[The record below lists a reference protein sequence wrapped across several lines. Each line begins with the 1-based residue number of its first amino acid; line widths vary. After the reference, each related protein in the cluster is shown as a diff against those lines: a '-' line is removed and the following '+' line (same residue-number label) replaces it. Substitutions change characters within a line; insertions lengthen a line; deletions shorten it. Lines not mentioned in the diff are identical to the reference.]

1 MTEPAI
7 TPELVAKHNLTPEE
21 YAHAKE
27 ILGGREPSY
36 TELGIFSVMWSEHCS
51 YKNTRPLLK
60 TFPTKSPK
68 ILVGAGEEN
77 AGIIDIGDGLAIAF
91 KIESHNHPSA
101 VEPFQ
106 GAATGVGGIV
116 RDIFTMGARPVCA
129 VNSLRFGPITK
140 EIIPKNGKNK
150 SIESVQITQAGK
162 IHFGVEVIILSEQ
175 QIAADV
181 IAAVPTHIA
190 KKYHVVPVSKKKN
203 SLTIALADPSDFA
216 TIDNLTHLLQ
226 SELEIKTSSPEEI
239 EAAIKKYYS
248 GNSETN
254 GVQNQIANNRR
265 LFAEVVSG
273 IAHYGNCFGI
283 PTIAGEVYFDK
294 SYEGNPLVNAFCLGV
309 LRHEQIARGAAK
321 GIGNPVFYVGPA
333 TGRDGLAGAAF
344 ASKDLTEESAE
355 QQRGAVQ
362 VGDPFMEKLVCE
374 ACLELLATGCVA
386 GIQDMGAAGLTCSTC
401 ETAARAGTGIEIEL
415 DKVPQR
421 APNMTSY
428 EIMLSESQ
436 ERMLI
441 IVHKGRE
448 AEVKRIFD
456 KWDLPWAEVGFV
468 TDTGRMVVRHGGK
481 IVADIPAKKIADES
495 PVYQRESSEPEYL
508 KAVRAFR
515 LDGIPDTKTPAD
527 DLKKLLAWPSIASK
541 NWVYRQYDHQVR
553 DGSVVLPGSDAAV
566 IRIKSDSLPVMG
578 GTGDS
583 PVASGNLPEASGRL
597 VAGQNRPV
605 ACSTQIPEKL
615 IAMTVDC
622 NGVYVYLDPYE
633 GAKAVVTEACRNLAC
648 SGAVPLGATDNL
660 NMANPHKPELF
671 WQMRESVRGL
681 AEACKFF
688 NAPVTGGN
696 CSLYNQ
702 NPSGPIDPTPTVAV
716 VGIVEKLEHV
726 TTQWFKDEGDA
737 IILLGEIVDANDPI
751 LGLGGSAYLQVIH
764 GKKTGSPPRCDLETA
779 KTLHTTL
786 LGLIQSG
793 LVKSAHDCSDGG
805 LAVALAESC
814 ISQLIARETPRLI
827 GATIDLSKVGQAS
840 SLSEKETHRQDA
852 CATMRLDAFLFGE
865 TQSRV
870 VISCKPLDTVKVV
883 ERAKLMGVPAIQIG
897 KVGGDKLTVKTTSG
911 EFSAPLIELHDAWWN
926 SIARAMA

>member
-21 YAHAKE
+21 YTHVKE
-27 ILGGREPSY
+27 VLGRVPSY

-77 AGIIDIGDGLAIAF
+77 AGIIDIGDGIAIAF

-116 RDIFTMGARPVCA
+116 RDIFTMGARPICS
-129 VNSLRFGPITK
+129 VNSLRFGPITQNLPPHPGPLPPPGG
-140 EIIPKNGKNK
+140 EGEAAGANGKN
-150 SIESVQITQAGK
+150 SAISALPPATGLPLPGGEGRGEGEQSHAAEGANQA
-162 IHFGVEVIILSEQ
+162 L
-175 QIAADV
+175 
-181 IAAVPTHIA
+181 
-190 KKYHVVPVSKKKN
+190 
-203 SLTIALADPSDFA
+203 
-216 TIDNLTHLLQ
+216 
-226 SELEIKTSSPEEI
+226 
-239 EAAIKKYYS
+239 
-248 GNSETN
+248 
-254 GVQNQIANNRR
+254 ANNRR
-265 LFAEVVSG
+265 LFAGVVSG

-344 ASKDLTEESAE
+344 ASQDLTEESSE

-374 ACLELLATGCVA
+374 ACLELLATGAVA

-448 AEVKRIFD
+448 EEVKRIFD
-456 KWDLPWAEVGFV
+456 KWDLPWSEIGFV

-495 PVYQRESSEPEYL
+495 PVYQREAREPEYL
-508 KAVRAFR
+508 KEVRAFR
-515 LDGIPDTKTPAD
+515 LNGIAD
-527 DLKKLLAWPSIASK
+527 CQSPVADLKQLLAWPTIASK
-541 NWVYRQYDHQVR
+541 NWVYRQYDHMVR
-553 DGSVVLPGSDAAV
+553 DGSVVCPGSDAAV
-566 IRIKSDSLPVMG
+566 LRIKTDSLPELSNG
-578 GTGDS
+578 K
-583 PVASGNLPEASGRL
+583 
-597 VAGQNRPV
+597 
-605 ACSTQIPEKL
+605 STPEKL
-615 IAMTVDC
+615 IAMSVDG
-622 NGVYVYLDPYE
+622 NGTYVYLDPYE
-633 GAKAVVTEACRNLAC
+633 GGKIVVTEACRNLAC
-648 SGAVPLGATDNL
+648 SGAVPLGTTDNL
-660 NMANPHKPELF
+660 NMPSPMKPELF
-671 WQMRESVRGL
+671 WQIKESVRGL
-681 AEACKFF
+681 AEACRAF

-702 NPSGPIDPTPTVAV
+702 SPNGPIDPTPTVVV
-716 VGIVEKLEHV
+716 VGLIEKPEHV

-737 IILLGEIVDANDPI
+737 IILLGEIVDNADPI

-764 GKKTGSPPRCDLETA
+764 GKKTGSPPRCDFETA

-793 LVKSAHDCSDGG
+793 LVKSAHDCSEGG
-805 LAVALAESC
+805 LAVCLAESC
-814 ISQLIARETPRLI
+814 ISQLVARETPRLI
-827 GATIDLSKVGQAS
+827 GATVDLSAVGQAS
-840 SLSEKETHRQDA
+840 RLSQTSNEKEPDDGDRRDA
-852 CATMRLDAFLFGE
+852 CPTRLDALLFGE
-865 TQSRV
+865 TQSRI
-870 VISCKPLDTVKVV
+870 VITCKPLDAVKVV
-883 ERAKLMGVPAIQIG
+883 ERAKLMGVPAAQIG
-897 KVGGDKLTVKTTSG
+897 KVGGDKLTVKTAAG
-911 EFSAPLIELHDAWWN
+911 EFSAPLTELHDAWWN
-926 SIARAMA
+926 SIAQAMS

>member
-21 YAHAKE
+21 YAHAVE
-27 ILGGREPSY
+27 ILGRTPSY

-77 AGIIDIGDGLAIAF
+77 AGIIDIGDGIAIAF

-106 GAATGVGGIV
+106 GATTGVGGIV

-129 VNSLRFGPITK
+129 VNSLRFGPIVEDCPPSPRPSPPGEGETVSAAGQARTLSDSNATGTK
-140 EIIPKNGKNK
+140 NHPLPGGEGRGEGEQNTSAEGANLK
-150 SIESVQITQAGK
+150 S
-162 IHFGVEVIILSEQ
+162 
-175 QIAADV
+175 
-181 IAAVPTHIA
+181 
-190 KKYHVVPVSKKKN
+190 
-203 SLTIALADPSDFA
+203 
-216 TIDNLTHLLQ
+216 
-226 SELEIKTSSPEEI
+226 
-239 EAAIKKYYS
+239 
-248 GNSETN
+248 
-254 GVQNQIANNRR
+254 QIANNRR
-265 LFAEVVSG
+265 LFSGVVSG

-283 PTIAGEVYFDK
+283 PTVAGEVYFDK
-294 SYEGNPLVNAFCLGV
+294 TYQGNPLVNAFCLGV
-309 LRHEQIARGAAK
+309 LRHEQITRGAAK
-321 GIGNPVFYVGPA
+321 GVGNPVFYVGPA

-344 ASKDLTEESAE
+344 ASQDLTKESAE

-386 GIQDMGAAGLTCSTC
+386 GMQDMGAAGLTCSTC
-401 ETAARAGTGIEIEL
+401 EMAARASTGIEIEL

-441 IVHKGRE
+441 VVHKGRE
-448 AEVKRIFD
+448 EEVKRIFD
-456 KWDLPWAEVGFV
+456 KWDLPWAEIGII
-468 TDTGRMVVRHGGK
+468 TDTGHMKVRHGGK
-481 IVADIPAKKIADES
+481 LVVDIPARKIADES
-495 PVYQRESSEPEYL
+495 PVYQREAVEPAYL
-508 KAVRAFR
+508 KDVRAFR
-515 LDGIPDTKTPAD
+515 LDGIAD
-527 DLKKLLAWPSIASK
+527 CQLPIEDLKKLLAWPSIASK

-566 IRIKSDSLPVMG
+566 IRIKTDSLPVMSAELAAKV
-578 GTGDS
+578 GDPKVS
-583 PVASGNLPEASGRL
+583 
-597 VAGQNRPV
+597 
-605 ACSTQIPEKL
+605 EKL

-622 NGVYVYLDPYE
+622 NGGYVYLDPYE
-633 GAKAVVTEACRNLAC
+633 GAKIAVAEACRNLAC
-648 SGAVPLGATDNL
+648 SGALPLGATDNL
-660 NMANPHKPELF
+660 NMPSPLKPELF
-671 WQMRESVRGL
+671 WQIKESVRGL
-681 AEACKFF
+681 AEGCKAF

-702 NPSGPIDPTPTVAV
+702 SPAGPIDPTPTISV
-716 VGIVEKLEHV
+716 VGLIEKLEHV

-737 IILLGEIVDANDPI
+737 IILLGEAVEATP
-751 LGLGGSAYLQVIH
+751 LQGLGGSAYLQVVH
-764 GKKTGSPPRCDLETA
+764 GKKNGSPPRCDLEVA

-786 LGLIQSG
+786 IGLIQSG
-793 LVKSAHDCSDGG
+793 LVKSAHDCSEGG

-814 ISQLIARETPRLI
+814 ISQLIARDTPRLI
-827 GATIDLSKVGQAS
+827 GATIDLNALK
-840 SLSEKETHRQDA
+840 DI
-852 CATMRLDAFLFGE
+852 RLDALLFGE
-865 TQSRV
+865 TQSRI
-870 VISCKPLDTVKVV
+870 VISCKPLDAVKVV
-883 ERAKLMGVPAIQIG
+883 ERAKLMGVPAVQIG
-897 KVGGDKLTVKTTSG
+897 KVGGDKLTVKTTGG
-911 EFSAPLIELHDAWWN
+911 EFSAPLTELHDAWWN

>member
-140 EIIPKNGKNK
+140 VGD
-150 SIESVQITQAGK
+150 
-162 IHFGVEVIILSEQ
+162 EV
-175 QIAADV
+175 
-181 IAAVPTHIA
+181 T
-190 KKYHVVPVSKKKN
+190 
-203 SLTIALADPSDFA
+203 SLTSKSEIGNRKSE
-216 TIDNLTHLLQ
+216 INQ
-226 SELEIKTSSPEEI
+226 SLVTSTP
-239 EAAIKKYYS
+239 
-248 GNSETN
+248 TN
-254 GVQNQIANNRR
+254 GEVDAQLKNNRR
-265 LFAEVVSG
+265 LFAGVVNG

-481 IVADIPAKKIADES
+481 TVADIPAKKIADES

-515 LDGIPDTKTPAD
+515 LDGIPDSQSPISH
-527 DLKKLLAWPSIASK
+527 LLKLLAWSSIASK

-566 IRIKSDSLPVMG
+566 IRIKSDSIPVM
-578 GTGDS
+578 TAELKTKIGDAK
-583 PVASGNLPEASGRL
+583 AS
-597 VAGQNRPV
+597 
-605 ACSTQIPEKL
+605 EKL

-716 VGIVEKLEHV
+716 VGIVEKPEHV

-764 GKKTGSPPRCDLETA
+764 GKKTGSPPCCDLETA

-814 ISQLIARETPRLI
+814 ISQLVARETPRLI
-827 GATIDLSKVGQAS
+827 GATIDLSAMK
-840 SLSEKETHRQDA
+840 DI
-852 CATMRLDAFLFGE
+852 RLDALLFGE

-870 VISCKPLDTVKVV
+870 VISCKAINAVKVV
-883 ERAKLMGVPAIQIG
+883 ERAKLLGVPAIQIG
-897 KVGGDKLTVKTTSG
+897 KVGGDKLAIKIVSA
-911 EFSAPLIELHDAWWN
+911 EFSAPLTELHDAWWN

>member
-21 YAHAKE
+21 YAHAVE
-27 ILGGREPSY
+27 ILGRTPSY

-51 YKNTRPLLK
+51 YKNTKPLLK

-77 AGIIDIGDGLAIAF
+77 AGIIDIGDGIAIAF

-106 GAATGVGGIV
+106 GATTGVGGIV

-129 VNSLRFGPITK
+129 VNSLRFGPIT
-140 EIIPKNGKNK
+140 
-150 SIESVQITQAGK
+150 ESAEC
-162 IHFGVEVIILSEQ
+162 GVRSAE
-175 QIAADV
+175 
-181 IAAVPTHIA
+181 
-190 KKYHVVPVSKKKN
+190 
-203 SLTIALADPSDFA
+203 
-216 TIDNLTHLLQ
+216 
-226 SELEIKTSSPEEI
+226 
-239 EAAIKKYYS
+239 
-248 GNSETN
+248 SETKSEIRN
-254 GVQNQIANNRR
+254 PKSEIANNRR
-265 LFAEVVSG
+265 LFAGVVSG

-283 PTIAGEVYFDK
+283 PTVAGEVYFDK
-294 SYEGNPLVNAFCLGV
+294 TYQGNPLVNAFCLGV
-309 LRHEQIARGAAK
+309 LRHEQITRGAAK
-321 GIGNPVFYVGPA
+321 GVGNPVFYVGPA

-344 ASKDLTEESAE
+344 ASQDLTEESAE

-374 ACLELLATGCVA
+374 ACLELLATGAVA
-386 GIQDMGAAGLTCSTC
+386 GMQDMGAAGLTCSTC
-401 ETAARAGTGIEIEL
+401 EMAARAGTGIEIEL

-421 APNMTSY
+421 APNMSSY

-441 IVHKGRE
+441 VVHKGRE
-448 AEVKRIFD
+448 EEVKRIFD
-456 KWDLPWAEVGFV
+456 KWDLPWSEIGII
-468 TDTGRMVVRHGGK
+468 TDTGNMVVRHGGK
-481 IVADIPAKKIADES
+481 KVVEIPAKKIADES
-495 PVYQRESSEPEYL
+495 PVYQREAKEPAYIAEV
-508 KAVRAFR
+508 KAFR
-515 LDGIPDTKTPAD
+515 LDGIADTAAPAD
-527 DLKKLLAWPSIASK
+527 VLKKLLAFPSIASK

-566 IRIKSDSLPVMG
+566 IRIKTDSLPMMSAELAAKV
-578 GTGDS
+578 GDPKVS
-583 PVASGNLPEASGRL
+583 
-597 VAGQNRPV
+597 
-605 ACSTQIPEKL
+605 EKL

-622 NGVYVYLDPYE
+622 NGGYVYLDPYE
-633 GAKAVVTEACRNLAC
+633 GAKIAVAEACRNLAC

-660 NMANPHKPELF
+660 NMPSPAKPELF
-671 WQMRESVRGL
+671 WQISESVRGL
-681 AEACKFF
+681 AEGCKAF

-702 NPSGPIDPTPTVAV
+702 SPAGPIDPTPTISV
-716 VGIVEKLEHV
+716 VGLIEKLEHV

-737 IILLGEIVDANDPI
+737 IILLGDAVEATP
-751 LGLGGSAYLQVIH
+751 LQGLGGSAYLQVVH
-764 GKKTGSPPRCDLETA
+764 GKKAGSPPRCDLEVA

-786 LGLIQSG
+786 IGLIHSG
-793 LVKSAHDCSDGG
+793 LVKSAHDCSEGG

-827 GATIDLSKVGQAS
+827 GAMIDLSAMKDV
-840 SLSEKETHRQDA
+840 
-852 CATMRLDAFLFGE
+852 RLDALLFGE

-870 VISCKPLDTVKVV
+870 VISCKALDAVKVV
-883 ERAKLMGVPAIQIG
+883 ERAKLMGVPAVQIG
-897 KVGGDKLTVKTTSG
+897 KVGGDKLTVKTASG
-911 EFSAPLIELHDAWWN
+911 EFSAPLTELHDQWWN

>member
-51 YKNTRPLLK
+51 YKNTKPLLR

-77 AGIIDIGDGLAIAF
+77 AGIIDIGDNLAIAF

-116 RDIFTMGARPVCA
+116 RDIFTMGARPIA
-129 VNSLRFGPITK
+129 ALNSLRFGELSNP
-140 EIIPKNGKNK
+140 
-150 SIESVQITQAGK
+150 
-162 IHFGVEVIILSEQ
+162 EV
-175 QIAADV
+175 
-181 IAAVPTHIA
+181 
-190 KKYHVVPVSKKKN
+190 
-203 SLTIALADPSDFA
+203 
-216 TIDNLTHLLQ
+216 
-226 SELEIKTSSPEEI
+226 
-239 EAAIKKYYS
+239 
-248 GNSETN
+248 
-254 GVQNQIANNRR
+254 RR
-265 LFAEVVSG
+265 LFSGVVSG

-309 LRHEQIARGAAK
+309 LRHDQIARGAAK

-401 ETAARAGTGIEIEL
+401 EMAARAGTGIEIEL

-421 APNMTSY
+421 VPNMSSY
-428 EIMLSESQ
+428 DLMLSESQ

-441 IVHKGRE
+441 VVKKGHE

-481 IVADIPAKKIADES
+481 LIVDIPAKKIADES
-495 PVYQRESSEPEYL
+495 PVYQRASQEPEYL
-508 KAVRAFR
+508 KAIRAFR
-515 LDGIPDTKTPAD
+515 LDGIADTKSPMD

-541 NWVYRQYDHQVR
+541 NWVYRQYDYMVR
-553 DGSVVLPGSDAAV
+553 DNSIICPGSDAAV
-566 IRIKSDSLPVMG
+566 LRIKADCVPQCE
-578 GTGDS
+578 TN
-583 PVASGNLPEASGRL
+583 P
-597 VAGQNRPV
+597 
-605 ACSTQIPEKL
+605 STTKAPDKF
-615 IAMTVDC
+615 IAMSVDC
-622 NGVYVYLDPYE
+622 NGVFVYLDPYE
-633 GAKAVVTEACRNLAC
+633 GGKAAMAECCRNLAC

-671 WQMRESVRGL
+671 WQMQESVRGL
-681 AEACKFF
+681 ADGCRAF

-716 VGIVEKLEHV
+716 VGIIEKPEHI

-737 IILLGEIVDANDPI
+737 IILLGAPVDTADPI

-764 GKKTGSPPRCDLETA
+764 GKKTGSPPRCDLDVA
-779 KTLHTTL
+779 KTLHTSL
-786 LGLIQSG
+786 LGLIHTG
-793 LVKSAHDCSDGG
+793 DIKSAHDCSDGG

-814 ISQLIARETPRLI
+814 ISELIAKDTPRLL
-827 GATIDLSKVGQAS
+827 GANVDV
-840 SLSEKETHRQDA
+840 SELKDV
-852 CATMRLDAFLFGE
+852 RLDALLFGE

-870 VISCKPLDTVKVV
+870 VISTKAINATKVI
-883 ERAKLMGVPAIQIG
+883 ERAKLLGVPAVKIG
-897 KVGGDKLTVKTTSG
+897 TVGGDKLAIKTSAG
-911 EFSAPLIELHDAWWN
+911 EFSAPLTELHDGWWN

>member
-21 YAHAKE
+21 YAN
-27 ILGGREPSY
+27 IQRLLGRQPSY

-60 TFPTKSPK
+60 TFPTKSKK

-91 KIESHNHPSA
+91 KMESHNHPSA

-116 RDIFTMGARPVCA
+116 RDIFTMGARPICS
-129 VNSLRFGPITK
+129 VNSLRFGPIT
-140 EIIPKNGKNK
+140 ENG
-150 SIESVQITQAGK
+150 IEMGSARASRAPLCAPAEQKTAPA
-162 IHFGVEVIILSEQ
+162 EVIGEAPTTTREGACAPRSE
-175 QIAADV
+175 V
-181 IAAVPTHIA
+181 
-190 KKYHVVPVSKKKN
+190 
-203 SLTIALADPSDFA
+203 L
-216 TIDNLTHLLQ
+216 
-226 SELEIKTSSPEEI
+226 
-239 EAAIKKYYS
+239 
-248 GNSETN
+248 
-254 GVQNQIANNRR
+254 NNRR
-265 LFAEVVSG
+265 LFAGVVAG

-321 GIGNPVFYVGPA
+321 GVGNPVFYVGPA

-344 ASKDLTEESAE
+344 ASQDLTEESAE

-374 ACLELLATGCVA
+374 ACLELLATGAVA

-421 APNMTSY
+421 APNMSSY

-448 AEVKRIFD
+448 EEVKRIFD
-456 KWDLPWAEVGFV
+456 KWDLPWSEIGSV

-495 PVYQRESSEPEYL
+495 PVYHPESREPEYL
-508 KAVRAFR
+508 KEVRAFR
-515 LDGIPDTKTPAD
+515 LDGIPDSQSPIS
-527 DLKKLLAWPSIASK
+527 DLLKLLAWPTIASK
-541 NWVYRQYDHQVR
+541 NWVYRQYDHMVR
-553 DGSVVLPGSDAAV
+553 DGSVVCPGSDAAV
-566 IRIKSDSLPVMG
+566 LRIKEDSLPDVG
-578 GTGDS
+578 QASSLSQIKNENGDRQDAF
-583 PVASGNLPEASGRL
+583 P
-597 VAGQNRPV
+597 
-605 ACSTQIPEKL
+605 TKL
-615 IAMTVDC
+615 IALSVDG
-622 NGVYVYLDPYE
+622 NGTYVYLDPYE
-633 GAKAVVTEACRNLAC
+633 GAKIVMAEACRNLAC
-648 SGAVPLGATDNL
+648 SGAVPLGTTDNL
-660 NMANPHKPELF
+660 NMPSPLKPDLF
-671 WQMRESVRGL
+671 WQIKESVRGL
-681 AEACKFF
+681 ADACRAF

-702 NPSGPIDPTPTVAV
+702 SPNGPIDPTPTVVV
-716 VGIVEKLEHV
+716 VGLIEKPEHV
-726 TTQWFKDEGDA
+726 TTQWFKDDGDA
-737 IILLGEIVDANDPI
+737 IILLGDAVDANDPL
-751 LGLGGSAYLQVIH
+751 LGLGGSAYLQVVH
-764 GKKTGSPPRCDLETA
+764 GKKTGTPPRCDLETA

-793 LVKSAHDCSDGG
+793 LVKSAHDCSEGG
-805 LAVALAESC
+805 LAVCLAESC
-814 ISQLIARETPRLI
+814 ISQLVARETPRLI
-827 GATIDLSKVGQAS
+827 GATVDLTAVGQAS
-840 SLSEKETHRQDA
+840 SLSQTDLKNGGGQDA
-852 CATMRLDAFLFGE
+852 CPALRLDALLFGE

-870 VISCKPLDTVKVV
+870 VITCRPLDAVKVV
-883 ERAKLMGVPAIQIG
+883 ERARLMGVPAIQIG
-897 KVGGDKLTVKTTSG
+897 KVGGDKLAIRTAAG
-911 EFSAPLIELHDAWWN
+911 ELSAPMTELHDVWWN
-926 SIARAMA
+926 SIARVMA